1 MAGDR
6 YVVLGLAHPRAAWF
20 RTVAQW
26 SHASS
31 IPVELVKCVSAEE
44 LRARLGS
51 GRAFSAA
58 IVDSRIS
65 ALDRDLLDEM
75 NRARCPTLV
84 VEDRRRRSDWSALG
98 AAAVLSEGL
107 DREELLKALATHAK
121 AIATGDRVPSIL
133 QHSAP
138 PQPGGVVVAVC
149 GAGGTGASTVAIALC
164 QGLAE
169 SGPNPLAEAPSAP
182 GPSTGASGPV
192 ILADLARHAEQS
204 MLHDAGDIVP
214 GVQEL
219 VEAHRNGQ
227 LGREGV
233 MALTFLVEERGYHLL
248 LGLRRPSAWPAL
260 RPRAFE
266 AAFASLRQ
274 TFAVVVGD
282 VEADVE
288 GEREGGS
295 LDVEERNVM
304 SRTAIGQA
312 DVVLV
317 VADPRMKGIH
327 SSARVV
333 GDLLGLGVPGY
344 RVIPVFNRAPRSRRL
359 RAELVA
365 AFGALVGPDAP
376 SLDHASHVMAGGG
389 VIASDQRSI
398 PSPIFVPERRVEECL
413 RDGVRLPSQMTMPV
427 TGAVRAVLE
436 RHGARKPAFADPEVV
451 TPGSLGHWG
460 PDDSGTGA
468 DAEEALG

>member
-6 YVVLGLAHPRAAWF
+6 YVILGLAHPRAVWF

-26 SHASS
+26 AHASS
-31 IPVELVKCVSAEE
+31 IPVELVKCLSAEE

-58 IVDSRIS
+58 MVDSRVA

-84 VEDRRRRSDWSALG
+84 VEDRRHRSDWLALG
-98 AAAVLSEGL
+98 ADAVLIDGF
-107 DREELLKALATHAK
+107 DREELLRALSGHAA
-121 AIATGDRVPSIL
+121 AIAIGDQVPGTLDGLAGDRS
-133 QHSAP
+133 
-138 PQPGGVVVAVC
+138 GGTVVAVC
-149 GAGGTGASTVAIALC
+149 GPGGTGASTVAIALS

-169 SGPNPLAEAPSAP
+169 RTVG
-182 GPSTGASGPV
+182 GATESGPV

-227 LGREGV
+227 PGGDAV

-248 LGLRRPSAWPAL
+248 LGLRRSSAWAAL

-266 AAFASLRQ
+266 AAFASLRHM
-274 TFAVVVGD
+274 FATVVAD

-288 GEREGGS
+288 GERDGGS

-304 SRTAIGQA
+304 SRTAMREA

-317 VADPRMKGIH
+317 VGGPGMKGIH
-327 SSARVV
+327 SLSRVV
-333 GDLLGLGVPGY
+333 GDVLGVGVPRH
-344 RVIPVFNRAPRSRRL
+344 RVVPVLNRAPRSRRS

-365 AFGALVGPDAP
+365 ALATLVGSSAATTRNGSPEVTDDGGA
-376 SLDHASHVMAGGG
+376 DIERARMA
-389 VIASDQRSI
+389 
-398 PSPIFVPERRVEECL
+398 SPIFLPERRIEECL
-413 RDGVRLPSQMTMPV
+413 RDGICLPSQLTVPL
-427 TGAVRAVLE
+427 TGAVRAVL
-436 RHGARKPAFADPEVV
+436 ARTGDRARSFTGPEAVV
-451 TPGSLGHWG
+451 PGSLGHWG
-460 PDDSGTGA
+460 PDDDGAGA